1 MKRANEQTGV
11 KNVPLKKDSRS
22 RDGQKGGKKPST
34 LKRVLR
40 YIGRYPL
47 SLAGTIFFAIVTV
60 VASLFVPVFFGDG
73 IDCIVE
79 NGVAWATLKEIFL
92 KIVLAASISALAQWL
107 LSLCNNR
114 ISANVVRDLRK
125 DAFYKIGAL
134 PLQYIDTHPHGDTVS
149 RVVADA
155 DQFSDGLLMGF
166 TQFFTGIMTILG
178 TIVFMI
184 CTNPKIGLI
193 VVLVTPAS
201 LLVARF
207 VATHTHKFFKEQTET
222 RGAQTAFVEEAIGGL
237 KTTKAFAHEKEN
249 QETFDGLNGKLEK
262 ASLNATFYSSLV
274 NPSTRFINNLVYAL
288 VALIGA
294 FDVLNGRV
302 FRLGGLFTVGDW
314 TKFLSYANQYTKPF
328 NEISGVLTELKGAF
342 TCAARIFEFI
352 DEEEQPS
359 DRGLPALQGVEGQV
373 DLVDVDFSYLPEKP
387 LIEGLTL
394 SVEKGQRI
402 AIVGRTG
409 SGKTTLI
416 NLLMRFY
423 DVRGGQ
429 VCVEGKDIREVTR
442 SSLRENYGMVLQET
456 WLKSGTVRENLKLG
470 NPQTSDEEMI
480 AAAKAAHA
488 HGFIKRMEKGYDT
501 VLSEGGALSEG
512 QKQLLCIARI
522 MLTKPPMLILDEA
535 TSSIDTRTEMKIND
549 GFQKLMEGRTSF
561 VVAHRLST
569 IIGADRIL
577 VMENGKVVEQG
588 KHEELLQKGGAYATL
603 YNGQFS

>member
-1 MKRANEQTGV
+1 MKRQ
-11 KNVPLKKDSRS
+11 
-22 RDGQKGGKKPST
+22 ST
-34 LKRVLR
+34 LRRVLG
-40 YIGRYPL
+40 YVGKYPL
-47 SLAGTIFFAIVTV
+47 ALTGTLLFAVLTV
-60 VASLFVPVFFGDG
+60 VATLFVPVFFGDG

-79 NGVAWATLKEIFL
+79 YGVDFTKLKEIFL
-92 KIVLAASISALAQWL
+92 KIGLATAIAALSQWL

-114 ISANVVRDLRK
+114 IACNVVRDLRQ
-125 DAFYKIGAL
+125 DAFHKIGAL
-134 PLQYIDTHPHGDTVS
+134 PLQYIDTHSHGDTVS

-193 VVLVTPAS
+193 VVLVTPVS

-207 VATHTHKFFKEQTET
+207 VATHTHKFFQEQTKS
-222 RGAQTAFVEEAIGGL
+222 RGEQTGFTEEAITGL
-237 KTTKAFAHEKEN
+237 KTTKAFAHEEEN
-249 QETFDGLNGKLEK
+249 QKRFDELNARQEK
-262 ASLNATFYSSLV
+262 ASLQATFYSSLV

-294 FDVLNGRV
+294 FDVLSGAT
-302 FRLGGLFTVGDW
+302 FALGGTFTVGDW

-342 TCAARIFEFI
+342 TCAARIFELI

-359 DRGLPALQGVEGQV
+359 DEGKPDLQGVEGNV
-373 DLVDVDFSYLPEKP
+373 CLRGVDFSYEENRP
-387 LIEGLTL
+387 LIQDLNLEIK
-394 SVEKGQRI
+394 SGQRV

-429 VCVEGKDIREVTR
+429 VCVEGRDVREITR
-442 SSLRENYGMVLQET
+442 KSLRENYGMVLQET

-470 NPQTSDEEMI
+470 KPSATDEEMF

-501 VLSEGGALSEG
+501 QLVEGGALSEG

-535 TSSIDTRTEMKIND
+535 TSSIDTRTEQKISD
-549 GFQKLMEGRTSF
+549 AFQTLMEGRTSF

-569 IIGADRIL
+569 IVRSDRIL
-577 VMENGKVVEQG
+577 VMENGRVVEQG
-588 KHEELLQKGGAYATL
+588 THEELLKKGEKYAEL
-603 YNGQFS
+603 YNGQWATTVE